1 MKTLVDL
8 KFFKIAE
15 KKIGDT
21 TWYAHIK
28 QKDLKVS
35 TLHYEKDGIVGLSLL
50 TTNDYDG
57 HQKFK
62 EIAKHFEMNREIKL
76 KLRSLHDV
84 A

>member
-15 KKIGDT
+15 KKIGDI

-35 TLHYEKDGIVGLSLL
+35 TLHYETDGIAGLSLL
-50 TTNDYDG
+50 TTSDYDG
-57 HQKFK
+57 VKKFK
-62 EIAKHFEMNREIKL
+62 EIAKHFED
-76 KLRSLHDV
+76 SLADET
-84 A
+84 